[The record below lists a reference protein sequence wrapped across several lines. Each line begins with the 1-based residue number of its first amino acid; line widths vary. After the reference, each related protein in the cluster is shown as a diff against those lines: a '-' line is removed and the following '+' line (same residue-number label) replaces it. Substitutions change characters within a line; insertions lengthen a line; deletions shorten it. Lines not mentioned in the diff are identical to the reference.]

1 MRAASQADPDA
12 VAHLRAADPVMRALI
27 DRIGELDI
35 GARRRGRPPDP
46 FGSLLRSVVGQ
57 QLSVLAAR
65 SIFARIV
72 ELAGGRSPT
81 PEQLL
86 ELSDAQLRAAGLS
99 GQKIVY
105 VRDVAKH
112 VLAGEL
118 DLRALRRMT
127 DEEIVERIT
136 AVKGLGRWTAEMFLM
151 FHLGR
156 PDVLPVGDLG
166 IRRAVERAY
175 QQPDLPSAR
184 HLMRIGEPWRPHR
197 TLACLYLWESL
208 GNVPAPTPP

>member
-1 MRAASQADPDA
+1 
-12 VAHLRAADPVMRALI
+12 MRALI
-27 DRIGELDI
+27 ERIGDIDI
-35 GARRRGRPPDP
+35 GARRRGRPQDP

-72 ELAGGRSPT
+72 ELAGGRSPD

-86 ELSDAQLRAAGLS
+86 AFGDAELRTAGLS
-99 GQKIVY
+99 GQKVAY
-105 VRDVAKH
+105 VRDLAKH

-118 DLRALRRMT
+118 DLGALRRMT

-175 QQPDLPSAR
+175 QQPDLPTAQHLAR
-184 HLMRIGEPWRPHR
+184 IAEPWRPHR

-208 GNVPAPTPP
+208 GNVPNPTPP